1 MADLVLF
8 ATLYRA
14 LVRHMDFD
22 NLSIRCNLVA
32 AFIIFSHMQANIPS
46 AQIIDRYP
54 SLFRWFDFLQH
65 TVDPAGHY
73 KRVDVRKPKFQ
84 RAPAPPAPVAKVGL
98 ELAYSN
104 RHD

>member
-1 MADLVLF
+1 MPPGGSFL
-8 ATLYRA
+8 
-14 LVRHMDFD
+14 
-22 NLSIRCNLVA
+22 NISQ
-32 AFIIFSHMQANIPS
+32 MQANIPS

-84 RAPAPPAPVAKVGL
+84 RAPAPPAPVAKVTL
-98 ELAYSN
+98 ELTCLN
-104 RHD
+104 RHDLD